1 MSRFASRRNFYAEEQ
16 VLLQE
21 LVTLLDAREVPSD
34 PIRRAQFWADYYRT
48 GLTEGDRAAS
58 RAANGSSPVAGTAG
72 TPSERQTVLGSRS
85 LHASPSVSPVQDP
98 LFTEEA
104 A

>member
-34 PIRRAQFWADYYRT
+34 PIRKAQFWADYYRT
-48 GLTEGDRAAS
+48 GLTAAGDVSSQEAARALS
-58 RAANGSSPVAGTAG
+58 GSHVPRPAA
-72 TPSERQTVLGSRS
+72 
-85 LHASPSVSPVQDP
+85 VSPVQDP
-98 LFTEEA
+98 LFPDMEDA